1 MKNSML
7 NKYIKISSKINDA
20 IERNKPIV
28 ALESTLI
35 SHGLPYPENIKV
47 ASESIRA
54 IEESGSI
61 AATIGI
67 IDGKIKIGLDNK
79 DINILAKSINVQ
91 KVSLHN
97 IALSLF
103 NKQNAATTVAT
114 TINIASKIGIYF
126 FATGGIGGV
135 HLGAEKNNDVSADLT
150 ELSRNRMFVVT
161 SGAKSILDL
170 EKTFEMLETYG
181 IPRIS
186 YNLDYMPGFWYEE
199 TEFKVDQNFKSID
212 DISNYLK
219 IIDDLNHKSSVL
231 IFNKVP
237 NNKGLEKNQIEEWI
251 SQSVNKA
258 NSEYIKGKE
267 LTPFLISQ
275 MNELSKNKTLEANT
289 ALIINNALLAGKIAA
304 RFNLI

>member
-1 MKNSML
+1 ML
-7 NKYIKISSKINDA
+7 NKYIKINPKIEDA
-20 IERNKPIV
+20 IKNKKPVV

-47 ASESIRA
+47 ANESIKA
-54 IEESGSI
+54 VEESGSI

-67 IDGKIKIGLDNK
+67 INGEIKIGLDNN
-79 DINILAKSINVQ
+79 DIDILATSTNVQ

-97 IALSLF
+97 IALSFF

-114 TINIASKIGIYF
+114 TINIASKIGISF

-135 HLGAEKNNDVSADLT
+135 HLGVEKNNDVSADLT
-150 ELSRNRMFVVT
+150 ELSRTRMFVIS

-186 YNLDYMPGFWYEE
+186 FNSDYMPGFWYEE
-199 TEFKVDQNFKSID
+199 TEFKVDKNFKNID

-219 IIDDLNHKSSVL
+219 IIENLKHKSSVL

-237 NNKGLEKNQIEEWI
+237 DSKGLEKIQIEKWI
-251 SQSVNKA
+251 NQSVDKA
-258 NSEYIKGKE
+258 NFKNITGKE
-267 LTPFLISQ
+267 LTPFLISE
-275 MNELSKNKTLEANT
+275 MNQLSNNKTLEANT
-289 ALIINNALLAGKIAA
+289 ALIINNALLAGKISKE
-304 RFNLI
+304 FYS

>member
-1 MKNSML
+1 ML
-7 NKYIKISSKINDA
+7 NKYIKINPKVEDA
-20 IERNKPIV
+20 IKNKKPVV

-47 ASESIRA
+47 ANESIRA
-54 IEESGSI
+54 VEESGSI

-67 IDGKIKIGLDNK
+67 INGEIKIGLDNN
-79 DINILAKSINVQ
+79 DIDILATSTNVQ

-97 IALSLF
+97 IALSFL

-114 TINIASKIGIYF
+114 TINIASKIGISF

-135 HLGAEKNNDVSADLT
+135 HLGVEKNNDVSADLT
-150 ELSRNRMFVVT
+150 ELSRTRMFVVS

-186 YNLDYMPGFWYEE
+186 FNSDFMPGFWYEE
-199 TEFKVDQNFKSID
+199 TEFKVDKNFKNID

-219 IIDDLNHKSSVL
+219 IIENLKHKSSVL

-237 NNKGLEKNQIEEWI
+237 DSKGLEKIQIEKWI
-251 SQSVNKA
+251 NQSVDKA
-258 NSEYIKGKE
+258 NSKNITGKE
-267 LTPFLISQ
+267 LTPFLISE
-275 MNELSKNKTLEANT
+275 MNQLSNNKTLEANT
-289 ALIINNALLAGKIAA
+289 ALIINNALLAGKISKE
-304 RFNLI
+304 FYS